1 MCVHALIP
9 HTTHHAQ
16 PPIPQVEA
24 SVLATQLRPCLEEL
38 ATDGDRDVRYYAI
51 RAIKLCDELAPR
63 H

>member
-1 MCVHALIP
+1 MTINLP
-9 HTTHHAQ
+9 HSHPQ

-38 ATDGDRDVRYYAI
+38 ATDGDRDVRYYAS